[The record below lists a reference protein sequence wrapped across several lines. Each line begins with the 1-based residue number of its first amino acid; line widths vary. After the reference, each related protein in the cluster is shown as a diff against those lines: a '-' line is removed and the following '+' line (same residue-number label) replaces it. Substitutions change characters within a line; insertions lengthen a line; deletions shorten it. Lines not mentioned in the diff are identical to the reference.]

1 MNTLAEFR
9 RLNTRRTSIVHV
21 GGFRPTGDPLAS
33 NFGLRPLGTEG
44 EAWPTRNGKPLL
56 YVCQLN
62 LSAAPFIPAL
72 LQDIALI
79 TFFGAPEPGELA
91 KQNGSDWCLRAYPS
105 LSGLVAIA
113 PPGNAPALKRGFECR
128 WEECDDH
135 PNYDDPDRIV
145 PDGFDD
151 SEVELENLARTKI
164 GGMPLPSSPSRGGT
178 PKNIPLPRHIVCKS
192 TVKKKS
198 GWHGAMRAPST
209 WLGERQ
215 TDAGTN
221 GSLTGSATRPAHF
234 QKKCTVELA

>member
-164 GGMPLPSSPSRGGT
+164 GGYATSIQSEPWWDSEEHP
-178 PKNIPLPRHIVCKS
+178 
-192 TVKKKS
+192 
-198 GWHGAMRAPST
+198 AAPAYCLQINSEEKVGLA
-209 WLGERQ
+209 WG
-215 TDAGTN
+215 DAGT
-221 GSLTGSATRPAHF
+221 
-234 QKKCTVELA
+234 VYLARGTADGCRDQWFLDWQCY